1 MRKRKAFY
9 KIYIKPVSKAAK
21 KKKTNKKK
29 LWGSYF
35 NTCRWVYSLSF
46 STSTRN
52 GYSSFTVKNAGFF
65 VRVLTELLTYYHQR
79 EGHHLLQ
86 FPSPYP
92 CLQPSLI
99 TVTEKSIIINKQ
111 TNIALDK
118 RLCYVR
124 DFPTQ
129 VSSKWAFLIWKFYF
143 TRTQSQIYVRVTN

>member
-1 MRKRKAFY
+1 MLKNLY
-9 KIYIKPVSKAAK
+9 KQK
-21 KKKTNKKK
+21 KKGKKKQTGVNSACVKKGILQNLHKTSFEGSQKKPIKKK

-52 GYSSFTVKNAGFF
+52 GYSSFTVKNARFF

-86 FPSPYP
+86 FLSPYP

-111 TNIALDK
+111 TLLWTKDFVTYETFLLK
-118 RLCYVR
+118 SRLNEH
-124 DFPTQ
+124 F
-129 VSSKWAFLIWKFYF
+129 
-143 TRTQSQIYVRVTN
+143 